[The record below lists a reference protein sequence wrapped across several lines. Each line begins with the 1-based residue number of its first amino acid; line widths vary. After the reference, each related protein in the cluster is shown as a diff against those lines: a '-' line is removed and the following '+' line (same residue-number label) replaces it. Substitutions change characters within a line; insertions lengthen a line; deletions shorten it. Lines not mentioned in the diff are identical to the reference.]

1 MIGFWVAGA
10 LAVLL
15 VLALLFRP
23 FLLKSSSKNV
33 SRRQL
38 NAAIYRDQLARLDR
52 DRAENTLAEADYAQA
67 RDELQRRV
75 IDDTTEADAISTL
88 KEPRKTMMVVGLL
101 LPITAIGLYVLLGSP
116 GALQPN
122 GTQHGAQPGASM
134 PDMEKLTAGLAK
146 KLEKE
151 PDNLQ
156 GWAMLARSYK
166 MVGRNVE
173 AEQAFVRAGS
183 FLDNDAQL
191 LAIYA
196 DLAATNANGNF
207 AGKPT
212 QLIEKALKVDPENAM
227 ALWLAGTAAFRGN
240 QFESAIQIW
249 ERLIQQVEPDS
260 EDGRM
265 LQESIDAAYA
275 AAGKS
280 APKVAIKGPAKGPV
294 MSAANSG
301 GSPAK
306 ASAGASVSGQV
317 ELDAALKAKAG
328 PNDTV
333 MVIARAPGSR
343 MPVAVVRANVSELP
357 LKFTLDDSLAM
368 SPQARIS
375 MSAQIEVEARIS
387 KSGMAQP
394 EPGDLISVVQT
405 VKLGASGIKLQVN
418 KVRP

>member
-1 MIGFWVAGA
+1 MTGFWMVVA
-10 LAVLL
+10 LAMVL

-23 FLLKSSSKNV
+23 FWLKASAAGV

-38 NAAIYRDQLARLDR
+38 NAAIYREQMERLER
-52 DRAENTLAEADYAQA
+52 DRVENMITEADYAQA
-67 RDELQRRV
+67 RAELQRRV
-75 IDDTTEADAISTL
+75 IDDTHDADDSSSVRT
-88 KEPRKTMMVVGLL
+88 PRKTMLAVGLV
-101 LPITAIGLYVLLGSP
+101 LPVAAIALYTFLGSP
-116 GALQPN
+116 ATLNPN
-122 GTQHGAQPGASM
+122 GPQHAVTAQ
-134 PDMEKLTAGLAK
+134 DMDRMVEGLAK
-146 KLEKE
+146 KLESD
-151 PDNLQ
+151 PSNLQ

-166 MVGRNVE
+166 MLGRNQE
-173 AEQAFVRAGS
+173 AEEAFVRAGT

-212 QLIEKALKVDPENAM
+212 QLIEKALKVDPDNAM
-227 ALWLAGTAAFRGN
+227 AQWLAGTVAFRGK
-240 QFESAIQIW
+240 QFESSVRIW
-249 ERLIQQVEPDS
+249 ERLIPQVEPDS

-265 LQESIDAAYA
+265 LQESIAAAYA
-275 AAGKS
+275 AMGKTPPPQVANKAPGAVS
-280 APKVAIKGPAKGPV
+280 ATA
-294 MSAANSG
+294 AANV
-301 GSPAK
+301 GSSPTK
-306 ASAGASVSGQV
+306 AGAAASVSGQV
-317 ELDAALKAKAG
+317 ELDSELKAKAG

-333 MVIARAPGSR
+333 MVIARGPGSR

-375 MSAQIEVEARIS
+375 MASQVEVEARIS

-394 EPGDLISVVQT
+394 EPGDLISAVQT

>member
-1 MIGFWVAGA
+1 MIGFWAAGA

-15 VLALLFRP
+15 VLAILFRP
-23 FLLKSSSKNV
+23 FLLKSRGVHV
-33 SRRQL
+33 SRREL
-38 NAAIYRDQLARLDR
+38 NAAIYRDQLVRLER
-52 DRAENTLAEADYAQA
+52 DRAENTLAEADYEQA
-67 RDELQRRV
+67 RAELQRRV
-75 IDDTTEADAISTL
+75 IDDTAEADATSTL
-88 KEPRKTMMVVGLL
+88 QAPKKTMLSVGLV
-101 LPITAIGLYVLLGSP
+101 LPIVAIGLYVMLGSP
-116 GALQPN
+116 ATLQPN
-122 GTQHGAQPGASM
+122 GPQHAATAQ
-134 PDMEKLTAGLAK
+134 DMDRLTEGLAK

-166 MVGRNVE
+166 MLGRNME
-173 AEQAFVRAGS
+173 AEMAFVRAGT

-207 AGKPT
+207 AGKPA

-240 QFESAIQIW
+240 QFEAAIRIW
-249 ERLIQQVEPDS
+249 ERLIQQVDPES

-265 LQESIDAAYA
+265 LQGSIDAAYTA
-275 AAGKS
+275 IGKT
-280 APKVAIKGPAKGPV
+280 APKAALKTPAKGPV
-294 MSAANSG
+294 ASSADSV
-301 GSPAK
+301 
-306 ASAGASVSGQV
+306 SAPPKTGVEASVRGQV

-394 EPGDLISVVQT
+394 ESGDLISAVQT
-405 VKLGASGIKLQVN
+405 VKLGANGVKLQVN

>member
-10 LAVLL
+10 LAVVL

-23 FLLKSSSKNV
+23 FLLKSSGAGV

-38 NAAIYRDQLARLDR
+38 NTAIYRDQLARLER
-52 DRAENTLAEADYAQA
+52 DRAENMLAEADYAQA

-75 IDDTTEADAISTL
+75 IEDTRDEDAAATL
-88 KEPRKTMMVVGLL
+88 QAPRKTMLAVGLA
-101 LPITAIGLYVLLGSP
+101 LPALAVGLYILLGSP
-116 GALQPN
+116 AALEPSAP
-122 GTQHGAQPGASM
+122 QHQVSSQ
-134 PDMEKLTAGLAK
+134 DMERLTAGLAQ
-146 KLEKE
+146 KLEKD
-151 PDNLQ
+151 PGNLQ

-166 MVGRNVE
+166 MLGRNAE
-173 AEQAFVRAGS
+173 AEQAFERAGS

-227 ALWLAGTAAFRGN
+227 ALWLAGTAAFRAG
-240 QFESAIQIW
+240 QFESAVRIW
-249 ERLIQQVEPDS
+249 ERLMQQIEPDS

-265 LQESIDAAYA
+265 LQDSIGAAYA
-275 AAGKS
+275 ALGKT
-280 APKVAIKGPAKGPV
+280 APKLAAKGPARTG
-294 MSAANSG
+294 SNS
-301 GSPAK
+301 
-306 ASAGASVSGQV
+306 GASVPGGASVQGQV
-317 ELDAALKAKAG
+317 ELDAALKAKAAPG
-328 PNDTV
+328 DTV
-333 MVIARAPGSR
+333 MVIARGPGSR

-375 MSAQIEVEARIS
+375 AAPQVEVEARIS
-387 KSGMAQP
+387 KTGMAQP
-394 EPGDLISVVQT
+394 ESGDLMSAVQT
-405 VKLGASGIKLQVN
+405 VKLGATGVKLVVN

>member
-10 LAVLL
+10 LAVVL

-23 FLLKSSSKNV
+23 FFLKSSNVNV
-33 SRRQL
+33 SRRQF

-52 DRAENTLAEADYAQA
+52 DRAENTLAEADYEQA
-67 RDELQRRV
+67 RAELQRRV
-75 IDDTTEADAISTL
+75 IDDTTEADATSTL
-88 KEPRKTMMVVGLL
+88 KAPKKTMLAVGLI
-101 LPITAIGLYVLLGSP
+101 LPIVAIGLYLLLGSP
-116 GALQPN
+116 ATLQPN
-122 GTQHGAQPGASM
+122 GPQHAVSTQ
-134 PDMEKLTAGLAK
+134 DMDRLTEGLAK

-166 MVGRNVE
+166 MLGRNVE
-173 AEQAFVRAGS
+173 AEHAFVRAGA

-240 QFESAIQIW
+240 QFESAIRIW

-265 LQESIDAAYA
+265 LQESIDAAYTA
-275 AAGKS
+275 IGKT
-280 APKVAIKGPAKGPV
+280 APKAALKAPAKGPV

-301 GSPAK
+301 GAPAK
-306 ASAGASVSGQV
+306 AGAAASVSGQV

-333 MVIARAPGSR
+333 MVIARGPGSR

-375 MSAQIEVEARIS
+375 MSAQVEVEARIS

-394 EPGDLISVVQT
+394 ESGDLMSAVQT

>member
-1 MIGFWVAGA
+1 
-10 LAVLL
+10 LL

-23 FLLKSSSKNV
+23 FLLKSSTVNV

-52 DRAENTLAEADYAQA
+52 DRAENTLAEADYEQA
-67 RDELQRRV
+67 RAELQRRV
-75 IDDTTEADAISTL
+75 IDDTAEADATSTL
-88 KEPRKTMMVVGLL
+88 KAPKKTMLAVGLV
-101 LPITAIGLYVLLGSP
+101 LPIAAVALYVLLGSP
-116 GALQPN
+116 ATLQP
-122 GTQHGAQPGASM
+122 GGSPPAATAQ
-134 PDMEKLTAGLAK
+134 DMDRLTEGLAK

-166 MVGRNVE
+166 MLGRNME
-173 AEQAFVRAGS
+173 AEMAFVRAGS

-207 AGKPT
+207 AGKPA

-240 QFESAIQIW
+240 QYESAIRIW
-249 ERLIQQVEPDS
+249 ERLIQQVDPES

-265 LQESIDAAYA
+265 LQESINAAYT

-280 APKVAIKGPAKGPV
+280 APKAALKAPAKGPV
-294 MSAANSG
+294 VTGADPGGDQPKVSAAT
-301 GSPAK
+301 
-306 ASAGASVSGQV
+306 SVSGQV
-317 ELDAALKAKAG
+317 DLDAALKSKAG

-333 MVIARAPGSR
+333 MVIARGPGSR

-375 MSAQIEVEARIS
+375 MSSQVEVEARIS

-394 EPGDLISVVQT
+394 ESGDLMSTVQT

>member
-1 MIGFWVAGA
+1 MIEFWVAGA

-23 FLLKSSSKNV
+23 FLLKSSSVNV

-75 IDDTTEADAISTL
+75 IDDTAEADATSTL
-88 KEPRKTMMVVGLL
+88 RAPKKTMLAVGLL
-101 LPITAIGLYVLLGSP
+101 LPIAAIGLYVLLGSP
-116 GALQPN
+116 ATLQPN
-122 GTQHGAQPGASM
+122 GPQHAVSAQ
-134 PDMEKLTAGLAK
+134 DMDRLTEGLAK

-166 MVGRNVE
+166 MLGRNVE

-207 AGKPT
+207 VGKPT

-240 QFESAIQIW
+240 QFESAIRIW
-249 ERLIQQVEPDS
+249 ERLVQQVEPDS
-260 EDGRM
+260 EDARM
-265 LQESIDAAYA
+265 LQESIDAAYTA
-275 AAGKS
+275 VGKT
-280 APKVAIKGPAKGPV
+280 APKAALKASAKGPV

-301 GSPAK
+301 GSPTK

-317 ELDAALKAKAG
+317 ELDAALKAKAA

-343 MPVAVVRANVSELP
+343 MPVAVVRANASELP

-375 MSAQIEVEARIS
+375 MASQVEVEARIS

-394 EPGDLISVVQT
+394 ESGDLISALQT